1 MKKENLQRNAAG
13 IYKYIR
19 REFLN
24 AAPETAHTSYVLCH
38 VEDSESGH
46 EAHGSNVVYIADC
59 YRVTQFDFYLGNQE
73 ARDASI
79 TKLNLLLEILGEFGG
94 ALLNE
99 ADLIAKVEREGSTDG
114 E

>member
-1 MKKENLQRNAAG
+1 MKKKNPQRNSG

-46 EAHGSNVVYIADC
+46 EAHGSNMLYIADC
-59 YRVTQFDFYLGNQE
+59 YRITQFDFYLGNQE
-73 ARDASI
+73 AREASI
-79 TKLNLLLEILGEFGG
+79 AKLNLLLEILGEFGG
-94 ALLNE
+94 ALLKE
-99 ADLIAKVEREGSTDG
+99 ASLIAKVEKAGG
-114 E
+114 V